1 MGNLPK
7 NKENIIDIT
16 SLRKQCE
23 ELKDKT
29 DIKDIENR
37 RILYEKILEFDNS
50 NEDDILQYML
60 SLLELFNRKKI
71 DKKLFQEKLDIYT
84 HGISNENYAK
94 YFPEFPRKNSKTK
107 IFDLLDLIMM
117 DLDNDINYL
126 KKKTF
131 IKEFNELCY
140 TENAT
145 KINFKKKI
153 SWKNKEL
160 YLYNIYYVF
169 LESLNEKIN
178 FRKTIK
184 NEKLINNELYKKY
197 SQLLENEK
205 NEEQRE
211 KIKTKMEYLNL
222 FEGEFFKIYFYNF
235 KKFLLEIK
243 DNFYIKFKNNN
254 LKDEKDQLLFEDF
267 LQLLSTYEF
276 NGNEDRLISLW
287 NYSFVPITMENKNYI
302 IQCQNS
308 LNSSAK
314 KKKIFEL
321 IENNS
326 LNVIEKG
333 NIVLK
338 IDNID
343 KYDLYTLLIDLSI
356 NNIEEYE
363 YYLNKNLLPSHYDT
377 DLFIKKKENFWTQL
391 LINILGSQAII
402 DCVIHVFGD
411 KENINV
417 LRDQKYLTEEI
428 IKNIRFF
435 IYEAKIAGCLIEN
448 SLRIYE
454 YGLFKKNEN
463 KSVAL
468 LFFYS
473 FNIVTNIHEISGHL
487 FIRTKQFNNN
497 NTNDKSGSPN
507 IEPKDKNLYSNYAQ
521 ERNKESGESI
531 EIKLFGKRI
540 RELTIKEALFI
551 IEPLNYIKGV
561 KFFAENFK
569 LCNNKNNKE
578 IISHQTE
585 IILNKM
591 DIDFENLPNVSSKK
605 FKFSN
610 YTNLDSSDT
619 TFEQEV
625 LHPPGFY
632 FGRLS
637 KKDFDEMLI
646 YLDLIQDDI
655 KSMNK

>member
-29 DIKDIENR
+29 DIQDIENR

-84 HGISNENYAK
+84 HGISDENYAK

-107 IFDLLDLIMM
+107 IFNLLDLIMM

-222 FEGEFFKIYFYNF
+222 FEGKFFKIYFYNF

-243 DNFYIKFKNNN
+243 ENFYIKFKNNN
-254 LKDEKDQLLFEDF
+254 LKNEKDQLLFEDF

-276 NGNEDRLISLW
+276 NGNENRLISLW
-287 NYSFVPITMENKNYI
+287 NYSFVPITMENKNQI
-302 IQCQNS
+302 IQCQNT
-308 LNSSAK
+308 LNNLVN
-314 KKKIFEL
+314 KKILFE
-321 IENNS
+321 ITKNNS
-326 LNVIEKG
+326 LNVMEKG

-343 KYDLYTLLIDLSI
+343 KYDLFSLLNDLTI
-356 NNIEEYE
+356 NNVEEYE

-402 DCVIHVFGD
+402 DCVIYVFGD

-428 IKNIRFF
+428 IKNIRYF
-435 IYEAKIAGCLIEN
+435 IYEAKIDRCQIDN

-454 YGLFKKNEN
+454 YGLFMNNEN

-473 FNIVTNIHEISGHL
+473 FNIVTNIHEISRHL
-487 FIRTKQFNNN
+487 FFRTKQFNNN
-497 NTNDKSGSPN
+497 NTNDKSGSPF

-521 ERNKESGESI
+521 EINKELGESI

-551 IEPLNYIKGV
+551 IEPLNYTKGV
-561 KFFAENFK
+561 KFFTQNFK
-569 LCNNKNNKE
+569 ICNNKNNIE
-578 IISHQTE
+578 IISHQTKL
-585 IILNKM
+585 ILNEM
-591 DIDFENLPNVSSKK
+591 DIKFEDLPNVSLKK
-605 FKFSN
+605 FKFSY
-610 YTNLDSSDT
+610 YTNLDDSDI
-619 TFEQEV
+619 TFEHEV

-632 FGRLS
+632 FGKLNN
-637 KKDFDEMLI
+637 KDFDEMQL
-646 YLDLIQDDI
+646 YLDLIQEDI
-655 KSMNK
+655 KLMNK